1 MKGRVTVTQSEIDE
15 GMLNHVVE
23 SLLGKIRTNLDI
35 SMQVLE
41 AVRNEQSVQLRNT
54 MQENQNKSMSSLSAT
69 GQPQMIWT
77 EFIQQSG
84 ENFRTFL
91 EFQRHSYLMME
102 LSWRLPMF
110 FMLSPE
116 DFIREVRKILPNE
129 EDQIIQVLRELEN
142 RLDSVQHSSLT
153 TH

>member
-1 MKGRVTVTQSEIDE
+1 METQSEIDE
-15 GMLNHVVE
+15 VVLSNVVE
-23 SLLGKIRTNLDI
+23 SLLGKIRINLDI

-41 AVRNEQSVQLRNT
+41 AVRNEQSVQLRKT
-54 MQENQNKSMSSLSAT
+54 MQDNRNKFMSSLFAAS
-69 GQPQMIWT
+69 QLQVIWP
-77 EFIQQSG
+77 EFIRQSG

-110 FMLSPE
+110 CMLSPE

-142 RLDSVQHSSLT
+142 RLDSIQHSSLT

>member
-1 MKGRVTVTQSEIDE
+1 METQSEIDE
-15 GMLNHVVE
+15 VVLSNVVE
-23 SLLGKIRTNLDI
+23 SLLGKISTNLDI

-41 AVRNEQSVQLRNT
+41 AVRNEQSVQLRKT
-54 MQENQNKSMSSLSAT
+54 MQDNQNKFMSSLFAAS
-69 GQPQMIWT
+69 QPQVIWP
-77 EFIQQSG
+77 ELIQQSG

-110 FMLSPE
+110 CMLSPE

>member
-1 MKGRVTVTQSEIDE
+1 METQSEIDE
-15 GMLNHVVE
+15 VVLSNVVE
-23 SLLGKIRTNLDI
+23 SLLGKIRINLDI

-41 AVRNEQSVQLRNT
+41 VVRNEQSVQLRKT
-54 MQENQNKSMSSLSAT
+54 MQDNQNKFMSSLFAAS
-69 GQPQMIWT
+69 QPQVIWP
-77 EFIQQSG
+77 EFIRQSG

-110 FMLSPE
+110 CMLSPE
-116 DFIREVRKILPNE
+116 DFIREVRKILPYE
-129 EDQIIQVLRELEN
+129 QEQIIQVLRELEN
-142 RLDSVQHSSLT
+142 RLDSVQHSSIT

>member
-1 MKGRVTVTQSEIDE
+1 METQSEIDE
-15 GMLNHVVE
+15 VVLSNVVE

-41 AVRNEQSVQLRNT
+41 AVRNEQSVQLRKT
-54 MQENQNKSMSSLSAT
+54 MQDNQNKFMSSLFAAS
-69 GQPQMIWT
+69 QPQVILP
-77 EFIQQSG
+77 EFIRQSG

-110 FMLSPE
+110 CMLSPE

-142 RLDSVQHSSLT
+142 RLDSIQHSSLT

>member
-1 MKGRVTVTQSEIDE
+1 METQSEIDE
-15 GMLNHVVE
+15 VVLSNVVE

-41 AVRNEQSVQLRNT
+41 AVRNEQNVQLKKT
-54 MQENQNKSMSSLSAT
+54 MQDNQNKFMSSLSAAS
-69 GQPQMIWT
+69 QPQMIWP
-77 EFIQQSG
+77 EFIRQSG

-110 FMLSPE
+110 CMLSPE
-116 DFIREVRKILPNE
+116 NIIREVHKIPLNE
-129 EDQIIQVLRELEN
+129 EEQFIQVLPKLEN
-142 RLDSVQHSSLT
+142 RLDSVPNS
-153 TH
+153 

>member
-1 MKGRVTVTQSEIDE
+1 METQSEIDE
-15 GMLNHVVE
+15 VVLSNVVE
-23 SLLGKIRTNLDI
+23 SLLGKIRINLDI

-41 AVRNEQSVQLRNT
+41 AVRNEQSVQLRKT
-54 MQENQNKSMSSLSAT
+54 MQDNQNKFMSSLFAAS
-69 GQPQMIWT
+69 QPQVIWP
-77 EFIQQSG
+77 ELIQQSG

-110 FMLSPE
+110 CMLSPE

-142 RLDSVQHSSLT
+142 RLDSIQHSSLT

>member
-1 MKGRVTVTQSEIDE
+1 METQSEIDE
-15 GMLNHVVE
+15 VVLSNVVE

-41 AVRNEQSVQLRNT
+41 AVRNEQSVQLRKT
-54 MQENQNKSMSSLSAT
+54 MQDNQNKFMSSLFAAS
-69 GQPQMIWT
+69 QPQVILP
-77 EFIQQSG
+77 EFIRQSG
-84 ENFRTFL
+84 ENFRTYL

-110 FMLSPE
+110 CMLSPE

-142 RLDSVQHSSLT
+142 RLDSIQHSSLT

>member
-1 MKGRVTVTQSEIDE
+1 MSEDKQAKIKKLLE
-15 GMLNHVVE
+15 MQKKFILP
-23 SLLGKIRTNLDI
+23 LLGAAHPPMI
-35 SMQVLE
+35 QPE
-41 AVRNEQSVQLRNT
+41 FVR
-54 MQENQNKSMSSLSAT
+54 
-69 GQPQMIWT
+69 
-77 EFIQQSG
+77 QSG

-91 EFQRHSYLMME
+91 EFQRHTYLMME

-110 FMLSPE
+110 CMLSPE

-142 RLDSVQHSSLT
+142 RLDSVPNSSLT